1 MLLVRIDVLPM
12 MPASKE
18 ELIIFK
24 NIIKE
29 VEENHELHTASE
41 NIYLLLI
48 LSRLMYCRLR
58 MLTRNKQSSLAI
70 VTENG
75 LLTRH
80 TLEERMKL
88 RVKNLKSIFETYS
101 ESDDVE

>member
-1 MLLVRIDVLPM
+1 MSAL
-12 MPASKE
+12 KE
-18 ELIIFK
+18 ELVIFK

-29 VEENHELHTASE
+29 VEENNELHTASE

-48 LSRLMYCRLR
+48 LSRLMYCRLQL
-58 MLTRNKQSSLAI
+58 LTRNKQSCFEI

-80 TLEERMKL
+80 ILEERMKI
-88 RVKNLKSIFETYS
+88 RIKNLKSIFDTYS